1 MRKQFSHSVLGVI
14 IICCFFLMISCGGG
28 GGGSATPPSPPRIN
42 VSSTQVAFG
51 DVVLDNFS
59 EQVITVKNIGSSILN
74 IGQIGQIAQL
84 AAPFS
89 ILNND
94 CSGKGL
100 TANQIC
106 TFKVQFFP
114 TSQTIQGVVLNDSFD
129 IPSNDSNQNP
139 VTVSVSGK
147 AEGLRL
153 SINQDN
159 TTSCPNIELLISVSD
174 KDGSPISG
182 LQPVNFELF
191 ENGVSKPIVDLS
203 TVLSPIPVSVA
214 LVLDVSDTMTP
225 ELPNVIAA
233 SKQFVDLLN
242 PDDEAAIIKFAKT
255 IELKQPFTNDNNALI
270 SAIDNAYTG
279 SIFATV
285 MYDALWSAIDNTA
298 NQPNHR
304 SVVVIS
310 DGKDEDPANPNR
322 KGSVKTLTEVI
333 NHAKETEVNIFTIGI
348 GDPVSTDVML
358 QLANETGG
366 QYFAAPNSNQLVS
379 IYQAIRDI
387 LDGQYIIKYSSS
399 STAFGSITL
408 DVVVNTNGIQGDIS
422 RQFQGC
428 P

>member
-159 TTSCPNIELLISVSD
+159 TTSCPNIELLVAVSD
-174 KDGSPISG
+174 KNGSPISG
-182 LQPVNFELF
+182 LLPGNFLFF
-191 ENGVSKPIVDLS
+191 ENGVSKAIDLS
-203 TVLSPIPVSVA
+203 PVLSSIPVSVT
-214 LVLDVSDTMTP
+214 LVLDFSDTMTP
-225 ELPNVIAA
+225 VLPDVISA
-233 SKQFVDLLN
+233 SKGFVDLLN

-285 MYDALWSAIDNTA
+285 LYDALWSAIDNTA